1 MKQTT
6 DTWTSMANTSIDK
19 RYVSTSKTFF
29 TRLSSCYKTIDNIYG
44 NKSYA
49 RKLSDLRVKMADYKK
64 QANEIVD
71 EYLKTRDIKELNEI
85 SAKLA
90 KFTGDMRTDMKV
102 LYDNT

>member
-1 MKQTT
+1 
-6 DTWTSMANTSIDK
+6 
-19 RYVSTSKTFF
+19 
-29 TRLSSCYKTIDNIYG
+29 
-44 NKSYA
+44 
-49 RKLSDLRVKMADYKK
+49 MADYKK

>member
-1 MKQTT
+1 
-6 DTWTSMANTSIDK
+6 
-19 RYVSTSKTFF
+19 
-29 TRLSSCYKTIDNIYG
+29 
-44 NKSYA
+44 
-49 RKLSDLRVKMADYKK
+49 MADYKK

-102 LYDNT
+102 LYDNTWYNIW